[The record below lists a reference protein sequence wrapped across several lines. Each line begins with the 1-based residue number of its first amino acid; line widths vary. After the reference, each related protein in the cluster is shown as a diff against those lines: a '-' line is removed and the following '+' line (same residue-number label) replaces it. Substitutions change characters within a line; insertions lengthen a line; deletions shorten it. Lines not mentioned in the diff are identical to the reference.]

1 MNSIKTA
8 PIKQE
13 RLASLDIL
21 RGLDLFMLVFFQPVF
36 MAFAKHWS
44 DVPLFSFLLRQF
56 DHTSWEGFTAWDLV
70 MPLFLFMVGA
80 AMPFSFEKY
89 IQNRDKSAIYKKI
102 IRRFIILF
110 ILGIVV
116 QGNLLSLDLREIRIY
131 TNTLQAIAVGY
142 IIAAMLILHLSK
154 RWQLI
159 FTLFLLICY
168 WVLLTFMGDF
178 SRDGNF
184 AEAVD
189 RTILGRFRDGVY
201 YAEDGS
207 WHFADWYRYT
217 WVLTSLVFGVT
228 TMLGV
233 FAGQIMK
240 SGKDKLRNSKRL
252 FIVGIGL
259 LFSGWLL
266 SFQTPIIKQIWT
278 ASMTLW
284 SGGWCFLLMALFY
297 FVVDYKG
304 RAKGLN
310 WLKIYGMNSITAYT
324 LGMVINFRSVA
335 NSLLWGFEKYVGDY
349 YGAILTFANFIILLF
364 ILNAMHKLRIFVK
377 I

>member
-13 RLASLDIL
+13 RLASLDTL